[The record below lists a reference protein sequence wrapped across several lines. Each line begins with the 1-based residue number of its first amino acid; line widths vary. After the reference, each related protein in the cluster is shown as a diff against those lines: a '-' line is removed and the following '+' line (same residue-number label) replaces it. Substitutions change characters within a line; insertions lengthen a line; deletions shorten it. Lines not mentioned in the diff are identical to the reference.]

1 MKENHKKR
9 TLLLCL
15 LALACGVSLY
25 TQLIANKQFPVIFDS
40 KSVFY
45 TPGQQNN
52 CKWVIHISDK
62 ITTATGD
69 TSHIQIGIPD
79 TSEAGY
85 IPGVIQS
92 GPGNSIILAF
102 KLPSKSNNIPPI
114 ILTASYDIEDLPISK
129 IRFRISNSTAMTM
142 VIYNSYKKCIEAIM
156 K

>member
-1 MKENHKKR
+1 MKKSHKKR

-25 TQLIANKQFPVIFDS
+25 TQIVVNERFPIIFDS

-62 ITTATGD
+62 ITTSAGD
-69 TSHIQIGIPD
+69 TSHIQIGIPEISD
-79 TSEAGY
+79 GGY
-85 IPGVIQS
+85 IPGIVQS

-102 KLPSKSNNIPPI
+102 RLPSKSNNIPPI
-114 ILTASYDIEDLPISK
+114 VLTAVYDVENLPISS
-129 IRFRISNSTAMTM
+129 IRFRISNSTTMTM
-142 VIYNSYKKCIEAIM
+142 VIYNSYEKCIEAIM